1 MKTFDKLA
9 IRIKK
14 DLGYDL
20 INFKRTYVGI
30 HQRGS
35 GAFVWTAQCK
45 ESLMQIS
52 SCTTATELV
61 NQKSPITKLPNPTL
75 GGLIEVN

>member
-1 MKTFDKLA
+1 MTTFEKLSV
-9 IRIKK
+9 RIKK

-20 INFKRTYVGI
+20 VNFERTYAGI

-45 ESLMQIS
+45 GSLMQIS
-52 SCTTATELV
+52 SCTTATHLLL
-61 NQKSPITKLPNPTL
+61 QKSPITKLPNSTIS
-75 GGLIEVN
+75 GLIELI